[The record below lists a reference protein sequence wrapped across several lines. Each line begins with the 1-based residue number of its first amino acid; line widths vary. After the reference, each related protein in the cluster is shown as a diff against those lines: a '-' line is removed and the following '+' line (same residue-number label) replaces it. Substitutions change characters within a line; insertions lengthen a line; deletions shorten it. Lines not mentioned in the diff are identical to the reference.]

1 MSMARTARRSLL
13 LCILPAAL
21 LTGAVAQLWT
31 NRLALDAAYLPKTLA
46 VWVAGAALLLTG
58 VAKHHPFGSFGAA
71 NQVTV
76 ARGALVALL
85 AALIGERAD
94 TGAPLLAVA
103 MAVIVA
109 VLDGLDGWLARR
121 QHMAS
126 AFGARFDMETDAL
139 LIMVL
144 AVLAWQFGK
153 AGVWVL
159 AAGLLRYLFVAAG
172 FGLPSLRHPL
182 PPSRRRKIIAA
193 VQMVALILTIAPF
206 IPTAAATRIAAVG
219 LGLLSLSFLVDIHWL
234 VQNAEQSRTSVSPQ

>member
-1 MSMARTARRSLL
+1 MSMARTARRSPVHGTL
-13 LCILPAAL
+13 LCILPAAV
-21 LTGAVAQLWT
+21 LTGAIAQLWT
-31 NRLALDAAYLPKTLA
+31 NLLALDAAYLAKAMA
-46 VWVAGAALLLTG
+46 VFAVGAALVLNA
-58 VAKHHPFGSFGAA
+58 VPKHHPFGSFGAA

-85 AALIGERAD
+85 AGLIAERDD

-121 QHMAS
+121 NHMSS

-144 AVLAWQFGK
+144 ALLAWQFGK

-159 AAGLLRYLFVAAG
+159 ASGLLRYIFVAAAM
-172 FGLPSLRHPL
+172 GLPFLRRAL
-182 PPSRRRKIIAA
+182 PPSRRRKTIAV
-193 VQMVALILTIAPF
+193 VQTVALILTIAPF
-206 IPTAAATRIAAVG
+206 VPAAAGSRIAAVG
-219 LGLLSLSFLVDIHWL
+219 LVALSLSFLVDFIWL
-234 VQNAEQSRTSVSPQ
+234 IQNAA